1 MRTQFEGLLMATIND
16 VCKLAGVSKA
26 TVSRV
31 LNETG
36 QVKAQTREAVLAAM
50 QQLGYQPNS
59 LAQALATNT
68 TNSIG
73 LVLPHFESSYF
84 GSILFEAEQ
93 GTQKAGKKLLV
104 VNSKNSEQG
113 EKEAVAILATQRCDA
128 ILLYSRHL
136 SEAQLLELQQ
146 QYPSPLVILNRRLH
160 HPQLHSFGLDQTQ
173 IAELAMQHLLN
184 LGHRQI
190 ACITSPLVSETGKI
204 RYQVYQQALH
214 EQGIELNSF
223 LVIEGDNTLLGGYQA
238 MQQLLQQ
245 GISMTAVFAC
255 NDDMAL
261 GAMRAM
267 HEHGIHVPKQ
277 ISLIGIDN
285 EPAAA
290 FAIPSLS
297 SVSLPIGELTQQ
309 AISLAIEIANKKP
322 QDAQHR
328 LYQGSLIARESTIA
342 LKL

>member
-1 MRTQFEGLLMATIND
+1 MATIND

-93 GTQKAGKKLLV
+93 GAQKAGKKLLV

-113 EKEAVAILATQRCDA
+113 EKEAVATLAAQRCDA

-136 SEAQLLELQQ
+136 SEVQLLELQQ

-173 IAELAMQHLLN
+173 ISQLAMQHLLN

-214 EQGIELNSF
+214 EQGIELNSS

-245 GISMTAVFAC
+245 GISMSAVFAC

-267 HEHGIHVPKQ
+267 HEHGINVPKQ
-277 ISLIGIDN
+277 VSLIGIDN

-309 AISLAIEIANKKP
+309 AMSLAVEIAKKKP

>member
-1 MRTQFEGLLMATIND
+1 MATIND

-84 GSILFEAEQ
+84 GTILFEAEQ
-93 GTQKAGKKLLV
+93 GAQKAGKKLLV

-113 EKEAVAILATQRCDA
+113 EKEALAMLAAQRCDA

-136 SEAQLLELQQ
+136 SEAQLLEVQQ
-146 QYPSPLVILNRRLH
+146 QYQPPLVILNRRLSH
-160 HPQLHSFGLDQTQ
+160 SQLHSFGLDQTQ
-173 IAELAMQHLLN
+173 IAQLAMQHLLN
-184 LGHRQI
+184 LGHRHI
-190 ACITSPLVSETGKI
+190 ACITSPLGSETGKI
-204 RYQVYQQALH
+204 RHQVYQQALD
-214 EQGIELNSF
+214 EQGIKLDLSWT
-223 LVIEGDNTLLGGYQA
+223 VEGDNTLLGGYQA
-238 MQQLLQQ
+238 MQQLLKR
-245 GISMTAVFAC
+245 GISITAVFAC

-267 HEHGIHVPKQ
+267 HEQGISVPKQ
-277 ISLIGIDN
+277 ISLMGIDN

-297 SVSLPIGELTQQ
+297 SVSLPIGDLTQQ
-309 AISLAIEIANKKP
+309 AVALAVQIANKQP
-322 QDAQHR
+322 QSAQHR
-328 LYQGSLIARESTIA
+328 LYQGELIVRESTFS
-342 LKL
+342 LSL

>member
-1 MRTQFEGLLMATIND
+1 MATIND

-93 GTQKAGKKLLV
+93 GAQKAGKKLLV
-104 VNSKNSEQG
+104 VNSKNSEHG
-113 EKEAVAILATQRCDA
+113 EKEAVATLAAQRCDA

-136 SEAQLLELQQ
+136 SELKLLELQQ

-173 IAELAMQHLLN
+173 IAQLAMQHLLN

-214 EQGIELNSF
+214 EQGIELNSS

-245 GISMTAVFAC
+245 GISMSAVFAC

-267 HEHGIHVPKQ
+267 HEHGINVPKQ
-277 ISLIGIDN
+277 VSLIGIDN

-309 AISLAIEIANKKP
+309 TMSLAVEIANKKP

>member
-1 MRTQFEGLLMATIND
+1 MVTIND

-93 GTQKAGKKLLV
+93 GAQKAGKKLLV

-113 EKEAVAILATQRCDA
+113 EKEAVATLAAQRCDA

-136 SEAQLLELQQ
+136 SEVQLLELQQ

-173 IAELAMQHLLN
+173 IAQLAMLHLLN
-184 LGHRQI
+184 LGHRHI
-190 ACITSPLVSETGKI
+190 VCITSPLVSETGKI
-204 RYQVYQQALH
+204 RYHVYQQALH
-214 EQGIELNSF
+214 EQGIELNLSF
-223 LVIEGDNTLLGGYQA
+223 VIEGDNTLLGGYQA

-267 HEHGIHVPKQ
+267 HEHGINVPKQ
-277 ISLIGIDN
+277 VSLIGIDN

>member
-1 MRTQFEGLLMATIND
+1 MATIND

-93 GTQKAGKKLLV
+93 GAQKAGKKLLV

-113 EKEAVAILATQRCDA
+113 EKEAVATLAAQRCDA

-136 SEAQLLELQQ
+136 SEVQLLELQQ

-173 IAELAMQHLLN
+173 IAQLAMQHLLN
-184 LGHRQI
+184 LGHRHI

-214 EQGIELNSF
+214 EQGIGLNSS

-245 GISMTAVFAC
+245 GISMSAVFAC

-267 HEHGIHVPKQ
+267 HEHSINVPKQ
-277 ISLIGIDN
+277 VSLIGIDN

-309 AISLAIEIANKKP
+309 AMSLAVEIANKKP

-328 LYQGSLIARESTIA
+328 LYQGSLIARESTIE

>member
-1 MRTQFEGLLMATIND
+1 MATIND

-84 GSILFEAEQ
+84 GTILFEAEQ
-93 GTQKAGKKLLV
+93 GAQKAGKKLLV

-113 EKEAVAILATQRCDA
+113 EKEAVAMLAAQRCDA

-136 SEAQLLELQQ
+136 SEAQLLEAQQ
-146 QYPSPLVILNRRLH
+146 QYQPPLVILNRRLS

-173 IAELAMQHLLN
+173 IAQLAMQHLLN
-184 LGHRQI
+184 LGHRHI
-190 ACITSPLVSETGKI
+190 ACITSPLGSETGKI
-204 RYQVYQQALH
+204 RHQVYQQALD
-214 EQGIELNSF
+214 EQGIKLDLSWT
-223 LVIEGDNTLLGGYQA
+223 VEGDNTLLGGYQA
-238 MQQLLQQ
+238 MQQLLKR
-245 GISMTAVFAC
+245 GISITAVFAC

-267 HEHGIHVPKQ
+267 HEQGISVPKQ
-277 ISLIGIDN
+277 ISLMGIDN

-297 SVSLPIGELTQQ
+297 SVSLPIGDLTQQ
-309 AISLAIEIANKKP
+309 AVALAVQIANKQP
-322 QDAQHR
+322 QSAQHR
-328 LYQGSLIARESTIA
+328 LYQGELIVRESTFS
-342 LKL
+342 LSL

>member
-1 MRTQFEGLLMATIND
+1 MATIND

-84 GSILFEAEQ
+84 GTILFEAEQ
-93 GTQKAGKKLLV
+93 GAQKAGKKLLV

-113 EKEAVAILATQRCDA
+113 EKEAVAMLAAQRCDA

-136 SEAQLLELQQ
+136 SEAQLLEVQQ
-146 QYPSPLVILNRRLH
+146 QYQPPLVILNRRLS
-160 HPQLHSFGLDQTQ
+160 HPQLHSFGLDQMQ
-173 IAELAMQHLLN
+173 IAQLAMQHLLK
-184 LGHRQI
+184 LGHRHI
-190 ACITSPLVSETGKI
+190 ACITSPLGSETGKI
-204 RYQVYQQALH
+204 RHQVYQQALD
-214 EQGIELNSF
+214 EQGIKLDLSWT
-223 LVIEGDNTLLGGYQA
+223 VEGDNTLLGGYQA
-238 MQQLLQQ
+238 MQQLLKR
-245 GISMTAVFAC
+245 GISITAVFAC

-267 HEHGIHVPKQ
+267 HEQGISVPKQ
-277 ISLIGIDN
+277 ISLMGIDN

-297 SVSLPIGELTQQ
+297 SVSLPIGDLTQQ
-309 AISLAIEIANKKP
+309 AVALAVQIANKQP
-322 QDAQHR
+322 QSAQHR
-328 LYQGSLIARESTIA
+328 LYQGELIIRESTFS
-342 LKL
+342 LSL

>member
-1 MRTQFEGLLMATIND
+1 MRTQFKGLLMVTIND

-93 GTQKAGKKLLV
+93 GAQKAGKKLLV

-113 EKEAVAILATQRCDA
+113 EKEAVATLAAQRCDA

-136 SEAQLLELQQ
+136 SEVQLLELQQ

-173 IAELAMQHLLN
+173 IAQLAMQHLLN
-184 LGHRQI
+184 LGHRHI

-204 RYQVYQQALH
+204 RYQVYQQALD
-214 EQGIELNSF
+214 EQGIKLDLSWT
-223 LVIEGDNTLLGGYQA
+223 VEGDNTLLGGYQA
-238 MQQLLQQ
+238 MQQLLKRD
-245 GISMTAVFAC
+245 ISITAVFAC

-267 HEHGIHVPKQ
+267 HEHGINVPKQ
-277 ISLIGIDN
+277 VSLIGIDN

-309 AISLAIEIANKKP
+309 AISLAVEIANKKP

-328 LYQGSLIARESTIA
+328 LYQGNLIARESTIA

>member
-1 MRTQFEGLLMATIND
+1 MATIND

-93 GTQKAGKKLLV
+93 GAQKAGKKLLV

-113 EKEAVAILATQRCDA
+113 EKEAVATLATQRCDA

-136 SEAQLLELQQ
+136 SEVQLLELQQ

-173 IAELAMQHLLN
+173 IAQLAMLHLLN
-184 LGHRQI
+184 LGHRHI

-204 RYQVYQQALH
+204 RYQVYQQALD
-214 EQGIELNSF
+214 EQGIKLDLSWT
-223 LVIEGDNTLLGGYQA
+223 VEGDNTLLGGYQA

-267 HEHGIHVPKQ
+267 HEHGINVPKQ
-277 ISLIGIDN
+277 VSLIGIDN

-328 LYQGSLIARESTIA
+328 LYQGSLIARESTIV

>member
-1 MRTQFEGLLMATIND
+1 MRIQFEGLLMATIND

-93 GTQKAGKKLLV
+93 DAQQAGKKLLV

-113 EKEAVAILATQRCDA
+113 EKEAVATLAAQRCDA

-136 SEAQLLELQQ
+136 SEVQLLELQQ
-146 QYPSPLVILNRRLH
+146 QYSPPLVILNRRLH

-173 IAELAMQHLLN
+173 IAQLAMQHLLN
-184 LGHRQI
+184 LGHRDI

-214 EQGIELNSF
+214 EQGIEPDLAWTA
-223 LVIEGDNTLLGGYQA
+223 EGDNTLLGGYQA

-245 GISMTAVFAC
+245 RISMTAVFAC

-277 ISLIGIDN
+277 VSLIGIDN

-328 LYQGSLIARESTIA
+328 LYQGCLIAREST
-342 LKL
+342 LSLNL

>member
-1 MRTQFEGLLMATIND
+1 MATIND
-16 VCKLAGVSKA
+16 GCKLAGVSKA

-36 QVKAQTREAVLAAM
+36 QVKAQTREAVLSAM

-93 GTQKAGKKLLV
+93 GAQKAGKKLLV
-104 VNSKNSEQG
+104 MNSKNSEQG
-113 EKEAVAILATQRCDA
+113 EKEAVATLAAQRCDA

-136 SEAQLLELQQ
+136 NEVQLLELQQ
-146 QYPSPLVILNRRLH
+146 QHPSPFVILNRRLH
-160 HPQLHSFGLDQTQ
+160 PPQLHRFGLDQTQ
-173 IAELAMQHLLN
+173 IAQLAMQHLLN

-214 EQGIELNSF
+214 EQGIELSSS
-223 LVIEGDNTLLGGYQA
+223 LGIEGDNTLLGGYQA

-277 ISLIGIDN
+277 VSIIGIDN

-309 AISLAIEIANKKP
+309 AISLAVEIANKKP

>member
-1 MRTQFEGLLMATIND
+1 MATIND

-93 GTQKAGKKLLV
+93 GAQKAGKKLLI

-113 EKEAVAILATQRCDA
+113 EKEAVATLAAQRCDA

-136 SEAQLLELQQ
+136 SEVQLLELQQ

-173 IAELAMQHLLN
+173 IAQLAMLHLLN
-184 LGHRQI
+184 LGHRHI

-204 RYQVYQQALH
+204 RYQVYQQALD
-214 EQGIELNSF
+214 EQGIKLDLSWT
-223 LVIEGDNTLLGGYQA
+223 VEGDNTLLGGYQA

-267 HEHGIHVPKQ
+267 HEHGINVPKQ
-277 ISLIGIDN
+277 VSLIGIDN

-328 LYQGSLIARESTIA
+328 LYQGSLIARESTIV

>member
-1 MRTQFEGLLMATIND
+1 MATIND

-84 GSILFEAEQ
+84 GTILFEAEQ
-93 GTQKAGKKLLV
+93 GAQKAGKKLLV

-113 EKEAVAILATQRCDA
+113 EKEAVAMLAAQRCDA

-136 SEAQLLELQQ
+136 SEAQLLEVQQ
-146 QYPSPLVILNRRLH
+146 QYQPPLVILNRRLSH
-160 HPQLHSFGLDQTQ
+160 SQLHSFGLDQTQ
-173 IAELAMQHLLN
+173 IAQLAMQHLLD
-184 LGHRQI
+184 LGHRHI
-190 ACITSPLVSETGKI
+190 ACITSPLGSETGKI
-204 RYQVYQQALH
+204 RHQVYQQALD
-214 EQGIELNSF
+214 EQGIKLDLSWT
-223 LVIEGDNTLLGGYQA
+223 VEGDNTLLGGYQA
-238 MQQLLQQ
+238 MQQLLKR
-245 GISMTAVFAC
+245 GISITAVFAC

-267 HEHGIHVPKQ
+267 HEQGISVPKQ
-277 ISLIGIDN
+277 ISLMGIDN

-297 SVSLPIGELTQQ
+297 SVSLPIGDLTQQ
-309 AISLAIEIANKKP
+309 AVALAVQIANKQP
-322 QDAQHR
+322 QSAQHR
-328 LYQGSLIARESTIA
+328 LYQGELIVRESTFS
-342 LKL
+342 LSL

>member
-1 MRTQFEGLLMATIND
+1 MATIND

-36 QVKAQTREAVLAAM
+36 QVKAQTREVVLAAM

-93 GTQKAGKKLLV
+93 GAQQAGKKLLV

-113 EKEAVAILATQRCDA
+113 EKEAVATLAAQRCDA

-136 SEAQLLELQQ
+136 SEVQLLELQQ
-146 QYPSPLVILNRRLH
+146 QYSPPLVILNRRLH

-173 IAELAMQHLLN
+173 IAQLAMQHLLN
-184 LGHRQI
+184 LGHRDI

-204 RYQVYQQALH
+204 RYQVYLQALH
-214 EQGIELNSF
+214 EQGIEPDLAWT
-223 LVIEGDNTLLGGYQA
+223 VEGDNTLLGGYQA

-245 GISMTAVFAC
+245 RISMTAVFAC

-277 ISLIGIDN
+277 VSLIGIDN

-328 LYQGSLIARESTIA
+328 LYQGCLIAREST
-342 LKL
+342 LSLNL

>member
-1 MRTQFEGLLMATIND
+1 MATIND

-84 GSILFEAEQ
+84 GTILFEAEQ
-93 GTQKAGKKLLV
+93 GAQKAGKKLLV

-113 EKEAVAILATQRCDA
+113 EKEAVAMLAAQRCDA

-136 SEAQLLELQQ
+136 SEAQLLEVQQ
-146 QYPSPLVILNRRLH
+146 QYQPPLVILNRRLS

-173 IAELAMQHLLN
+173 IAQLAMQHLLN
-184 LGHRQI
+184 LGHRHI
-190 ACITSPLVSETGKI
+190 ACITSPLGSETGKV
-204 RYQVYQQALH
+204 RHQVYQQALD
-214 EQGIELNSF
+214 EQGIKLDLSWA
-223 LVIEGDNTLLGGYQA
+223 VEGDNTLLGGYQA
-238 MQQLLQQ
+238 MQQLLKR

-267 HEHGIHVPKQ
+267 HEQGISVPKQ
-277 ISLIGIDN
+277 ISLMGIDN

-297 SVSLPIGELTQQ
+297 SVSLPIGDLTQQ
-309 AISLAIEIANKKP
+309 AVALAVQIANKQP
-322 QDAQHR
+322 QSAQHR
-328 LYQGSLIARESTIA
+328 LYQGELIVRESTFS
-342 LKL
+342 LSL

>member
-1 MRTQFEGLLMATIND
+1 MATIND

-36 QVKAQTREAVLAAM
+36 QVKVQTRDAVLAAM

-113 EKEAVAILATQRCDA
+113 EKEAVATLAAQRCDA

-136 SEAQLLELQQ
+136 SEVQLLELQQ

-173 IAELAMQHLLN
+173 IAQLAMQHLLN

-204 RYQVYQQALH
+204 RYQMYQQALH
-214 EQGIELNSF
+214 EQGIELNSS

-245 GISMTAVFAC
+245 GISMSAVFAC

-309 AISLAIEIANKKP
+309 AMSLAVEIANKKP

>member
-1 MRTQFEGLLMATIND
+1 MANIND

-93 GTQKAGKKLLV
+93 GAQKAGKKLLV

-113 EKEAVAILATQRCDA
+113 EKEAVATLAAQRCDA

-136 SEAQLLELQQ
+136 SEVQLLELQQ

-173 IAELAMQHLLN
+173 ISQLAMQHLLN

-214 EQGIELNSF
+214 EQGIELNSS

-245 GISMTAVFAC
+245 GISMSAVFAC

-267 HEHGIHVPKQ
+267 HEHGINVPKQ
-277 ISLIGIDN
+277 VSLIGIDN

-309 AISLAIEIANKKP
+309 AMSLAVEIANKKP

>member
-1 MRTQFEGLLMATIND
+1 MATIND

-84 GSILFEAEQ
+84 GTILFEAEQ
-93 GTQKAGKKLLV
+93 GAQKAGKKLLV

-113 EKEAVAILATQRCDA
+113 EKEAVAMLAAQRCDA

-136 SEAQLLELQQ
+136 SEAQLLEVQQ
-146 QYPSPLVILNRRLH
+146 QYQPPLVILNRRLS

-184 LGHRQI
+184 LGHRHI
-190 ACITSPLVSETGKI
+190 ACITSPLGSETGKI
-204 RYQVYQQALH
+204 RHHVYQQALD
-214 EQGIELNSF
+214 EQGIKLDLSWA
-223 LVIEGDNTLLGGYQA
+223 VEGDNTLLGGYQA
-238 MQQLLQQ
+238 MQQLLKR

-267 HEHGIHVPKQ
+267 HEQGISVPKQ
-277 ISLIGIDN
+277 ISLMGIDN

-297 SVSLPIGELTQQ
+297 SVSLPIGDLTQQ
-309 AISLAIEIANKKP
+309 AVALAVQIANKQP
-322 QDAQHR
+322 QSAQHR
-328 LYQGSLIARESTIA
+328 LYQGELIVRESTFS
-342 LKL
+342 LSL

>member
-1 MRTQFEGLLMATIND
+1 MATIND

-36 QVKAQTREAVLAAM
+36 QVKAQTREVVLAAM

-93 GTQKAGKKLLV
+93 GAQQAGKKLLV

-113 EKEAVAILATQRCDA
+113 EKEAVATLAAQRCDA

-136 SEAQLLELQQ
+136 SEVQLLELQQ
-146 QYPSPLVILNRRLH
+146 QYSPPLVILNRRLH

-173 IAELAMQHLLN
+173 IAQLAMQHLLN
-184 LGHRQI
+184 LGHRDI

-204 RYQVYQQALH
+204 RYQVYLQALH
-214 EQGIELNSF
+214 EQGIEPDLAWTA
-223 LVIEGDNTLLGGYQA
+223 EGDNTLLGGYQA

-245 GISMTAVFAC
+245 RISMTAVFAC

-277 ISLIGIDN
+277 VSLIGIDN

-328 LYQGSLIARESTIA
+328 LYQGCLIAREST
-342 LKL
+342 LSLNL

>member
-1 MRTQFEGLLMATIND
+1 M
-16 VCKLAGVSKA
+16 
-26 TVSRV
+26 
-31 LNETG
+31 
-36 QVKAQTREAVLAAM
+36 
-50 QQLGYQPNS
+50 NS
-59 LAQALATNT
+59 
-68 TNSIG
+68 S
-73 LVLPHFESSYF
+73 
-84 GSILFEAEQ
+84 
-93 GTQKAGKKLLV
+93 
-104 VNSKNSEQG
+104 
-113 EKEAVAILATQRCDA
+113 
-128 ILLYSRHL
+128 
-136 SEAQLLELQQ
+136 
-146 QYPSPLVILNRRLH
+146 
-160 HPQLHSFGLDQTQ
+160 
-173 IAELAMQHLLN
+173 
-184 LGHRQI
+184 
-190 ACITSPLVSETGKI
+190 
-204 RYQVYQQALH
+204 
-214 EQGIELNSF
+214 

-277 ISLIGIDN
+277 VSIIGIDN

-309 AISLAIEIANKKP
+309 AISLAVEIANKKP

-328 LYQGSLIARESTIA
+328 LYQGNLIARESTIA

>member
-1 MRTQFEGLLMATIND
+1 MATIND

-93 GTQKAGKKLLV
+93 GAQKAGKKLLV

-113 EKEAVAILATQRCDA
+113 EKEALATLAAQRCDA

-136 SEAQLLELQQ
+136 SEVQLLELQQ
-146 QYPSPLVILNRRLH
+146 QYPSPLVILNRLLH

-173 IAELAMQHLLN
+173 IAQLAMQHLLN
-184 LGHRQI
+184 LGHRHI

-204 RYQVYQQALH
+204 RYQVYQQALD
-214 EQGIELNSF
+214 EQGIKLDLSWT
-223 LVIEGDNTLLGGYQA
+223 VEGDNTLLGGYQA
-238 MQQLLQQ
+238 MQQLLKRD
-245 GISMTAVFAC
+245 ISITAVFAC

-267 HEHGIHVPKQ
+267 HEHGINVPKQ
-277 ISLIGIDN
+277 VSLIGIDN

-309 AISLAIEIANKKP
+309 AISLAVEIANKKP

-328 LYQGSLIARESTIA
+328 LYQGSLIARESSMP
-342 LKL
+342 LKR

>member
-1 MRTQFEGLLMATIND
+1 MATIND

-36 QVKAQTREAVLAAM
+36 QVKAQTREAVLAAI

-93 GTQKAGKKLLV
+93 GAQKAGKKLLV

-113 EKEAVAILATQRCDA
+113 EKEAVATLAAQRCDA

-136 SEAQLLELQQ
+136 SEVQLLELQQ

-173 IAELAMQHLLN
+173 ISQLAMQHLLN

-214 EQGIELNSF
+214 EQGVELNSS

-245 GISMTAVFAC
+245 GISMSAVFAC

-267 HEHGIHVPKQ
+267 HEHGINVPKQ
-277 ISLIGIDN
+277 VSLIGIDN

-309 AISLAIEIANKKP
+309 AMSLAVEIANKKP

>member
-1 MRTQFEGLLMATIND
+1 MATIND

-36 QVKAQTREAVLAAM
+36 QVKAQTREVVLAAM

-93 GTQKAGKKLLV
+93 GAQQAGKKLLV

-113 EKEAVAILATQRCDA
+113 EKEAVATLAAQRCDA

-136 SEAQLLELQQ
+136 SEVQLLELQQ
-146 QYPSPLVILNRRLH
+146 QYSPPLVILNRRLH

-173 IAELAMQHLLN
+173 IAQLAMQHLLN
-184 LGHRQI
+184 LGHRDI

-204 RYQVYQQALH
+204 RYQVYQQAIH
-214 EQGIELNSF
+214 EQGIEPDLAWTA
-223 LVIEGDNTLLGGYQA
+223 EGDNTLLGGYQA

-245 GISMTAVFAC
+245 RISMTAVFAC

-277 ISLIGIDN
+277 VSLIGIDN

-328 LYQGSLIARESTIA
+328 LYQGCLIAREST
-342 LKL
+342 LSLNL

>member
-1 MRTQFEGLLMATIND
+1 MATIND

-113 EKEAVAILATQRCDA
+113 EKEAVATLATQRCDA

-214 EQGIELNSF
+214 EQGIELSSS

-290 FAIPSLS
+290 FAIPNLS

-309 AISLAIEIANKKP
+309 AMSLAVEIANKKP

>member
-1 MRTQFEGLLMATIND
+1 MATIND

-93 GTQKAGKKLLV
+93 GAQKAGKKLLV

-113 EKEAVAILATQRCDA
+113 EKEAVATLATQRCDA

-136 SEAQLLELQQ
+136 SEVQLLELQQ
-146 QYPSPLVILNRRLH
+146 QYPSPLVILNRRLS

-173 IAELAMQHLLN
+173 IAQLAMQHLLN
-184 LGHRQI
+184 LGHRHI

-204 RYQVYQQALH
+204 RYHVYQQALYEH
-214 EQGIELNSF
+214 GIELNSS

-277 ISLIGIDN
+277 VSLIGIDN

-309 AISLAIEIANKKP
+309 AISLAVEIANKKP

-328 LYQGSLIARESTIA
+328 LYQGNLIARESTIA

>member
-1 MRTQFEGLLMATIND
+1 MATIND

-93 GTQKAGKKLLV
+93 GAQKAGKKLLV

-113 EKEAVAILATQRCDA
+113 EKEAVATLAAQRCDA

-136 SEAQLLELQQ
+136 SEVQLLELQQ
-146 QYPSPLVILNRRLH
+146 QYPSALVILNRRLH

-173 IAELAMQHLLN
+173 IAQLAMLHLLN

-214 EQGIELNSF
+214 EQGIELSSS

>member
-1 MRTQFEGLLMATIND
+1 MATIND

-93 GTQKAGKKLLV
+93 GAQKVGKKLLV

-113 EKEAVAILATQRCDA
+113 EKEAVATLAAQRCDA

-146 QYPSPLVILNRRLH
+146 QYPSPLVSLNRRLH

-173 IAELAMQHLLN
+173 IAQLAMQHLLN

-214 EQGIELNSF
+214 DQGVELNSS

-238 MQQLLQQ
+238 MQQLLQH

-277 ISLIGIDN
+277 VSLIGIDN

-309 AISLAIEIANKKP
+309 AMSLAVEIANKKP

-328 LYQGSLIARESTIA
+328 LYQGSLIARESTIV

>member
-1 MRTQFEGLLMATIND
+1 MRIQFEGLLMATIND

-36 QVKAQTREAVLAAM
+36 QVKAQTREVVLAAM

-93 GTQKAGKKLLV
+93 GAQQAGKKLLV

-113 EKEAVAILATQRCDA
+113 EKEAVATLAAQRCDA

-136 SEAQLLELQQ
+136 SEVQLLELQQ
-146 QYPSPLVILNRRLH
+146 QYSPPLVILNRRLH

-173 IAELAMQHLLN
+173 IAQLAMQHLLN
-184 LGHRQI
+184 LGHRDI

-204 RYQVYQQALH
+204 RYQVYLQALH
-214 EQGIELNSF
+214 EQGIEPDLAWTA
-223 LVIEGDNTLLGGYQA
+223 EGDNTLLGGYQA

-245 GISMTAVFAC
+245 RISMTAVFAC

-277 ISLIGIDN
+277 VSLIGIDN

-328 LYQGSLIARESTIA
+328 LYQGCLIAREST
-342 LKL
+342 LSLNL

>member
-1 MRTQFEGLLMATIND
+1 MATIND

-93 GTQKAGKKLLV
+93 GAQKAGKLLV
-104 VNSKNSEQG
+104 MNSKNSEQG
-113 EKEAVAILATQRCDA
+113 EKEAVATLAAQRCDA

-136 SEAQLLELQQ
+136 NEVQLLELQQ
-146 QYPSPLVILNRRLH
+146 QHPSPLVILNRRLH

-173 IAELAMQHLLN
+173 IAQLAMQHLLN

-214 EQGIELNSF
+214 EQGIELSSS

-277 ISLIGIDN
+277 VSIIGIDN

-309 AISLAIEIANKKP
+309 AISLAVEIANKKP

>member
-1 MRTQFEGLLMATIND
+1 MATIND

-93 GTQKAGKKLLV
+93 GAQKAGKKLLV

-113 EKEAVAILATQRCDA
+113 EKEAVAMLAAQRCDA

-136 SEAQLLELQQ
+136 SEAQLLEVQQ
-146 QYPSPLVILNRRLH
+146 QYQPPLVILNRRLS
-160 HPQLHSFGLDQTQ
+160 HPQLHSFGLDQMQ
-173 IAELAMQHLLN
+173 IAQLAMQHLLK
-184 LGHRQI
+184 LGHRHI
-190 ACITSPLVSETGKI
+190 ACITSPLGSETGKI
-204 RYQVYQQALH
+204 RHQVYQQALD
-214 EQGIELNSF
+214 EQGIKLDLSWT
-223 LVIEGDNTLLGGYQA
+223 VEGDNTLLGGYQA
-238 MQQLLQQ
+238 MQQLLKR

-267 HEHGIHVPKQ
+267 HEQGISVPKQ
-277 ISLIGIDN
+277 ISLMGIDN
-285 EPAAA
+285 GPAAA

-297 SVSLPIGELTQQ
+297 SVSLPIGDLTQQ
-309 AISLAIEIANKKP
+309 AVALAVQIANKQP
-322 QDAQHR
+322 QSAQHR
-328 LYQGSLIARESTIA
+328 LYQGELIVRESTFS
-342 LKL
+342 LSL

>member
-1 MRTQFEGLLMATIND
+1 MATIND

-93 GTQKAGKKLLV
+93 GAQKAGKKLLV

-113 EKEAVAILATQRCDA
+113 EKEAVATLATQRCDA

-136 SEAQLLELQQ
+136 SEVQLIELQQ
-146 QYPSPLVILNRRLH
+146 QYPSPLVILNRRLS

-173 IAELAMQHLLN
+173 IAQLAMQHLLN
-184 LGHRQI
+184 LGHRHI

-204 RYQVYQQALH
+204 RYHVYQQALY
-214 EQGIELNSF
+214 EQGIELNSS

-261 GAMRAM
+261 GTMRAM

-277 ISLIGIDN
+277 VSIIGIDN

-309 AISLAIEIANKKP
+309 AISLAVEIANKKP

>member
-1 MRTQFEGLLMATIND
+1 MATIND

-93 GTQKAGKKLLV
+93 GAQKAGKKLLV

-113 EKEAVAILATQRCDA
+113 EKEAVATLAAQRCDA

-136 SEAQLLELQQ
+136 NEVQLLELQQ
-146 QYPSPLVILNRRLH
+146 QHPSPLVILNRRLH
-160 HPQLHSFGLDQTQ
+160 HPQLRSFGLDQTQ
-173 IAELAMQHLLN
+173 IAQLAMQHLLN
-184 LGHRQI
+184 LGHRHI

-214 EQGIELNSF
+214 EQGIELSSS

-309 AISLAIEIANKKP
+309 AISLAVEIANKKP
-322 QDAQHR
+322 QDEQHR

>member
-1 MRTQFEGLLMATIND
+1 MATIND

-93 GTQKAGKKLLV
+93 GAQKAGKKLLV

-113 EKEAVAILATQRCDA
+113 EKEAVATLAAQRCDA

-214 EQGIELNSF
+214 EQGIELSSS

-267 HEHGIHVPKQ
+267 HEHGINVPKQ
-277 ISLIGIDN
+277 VSIIGIDN

-328 LYQGSLIARESTIA
+328 LYQGCLIAREST
-342 LKL
+342 LSLNL

>member
-1 MRTQFEGLLMATIND
+1 MATIND

-93 GTQKAGKKLLV
+93 GAQNAGKKLLV

-113 EKEAVAILATQRCDA
+113 ENEAVATLAAQRCDA

-136 SEAQLLELQQ
+136 NEVQLLELQQ

-173 IAELAMQHLLN
+173 IAQLAMQHLLN

-214 EQGIELNSF
+214 EQGIELNSS

-277 ISLIGIDN
+277 ISIIGIDN

-309 AISLAIEIANKKP
+309 AMSLAVEIANKKP
-322 QDAQHR
+322 KDAQHR

>member
-1 MRTQFEGLLMATIND
+1 MATIND
-16 VCKLAGVSKA
+16 VCRLAGVSKA

-93 GTQKAGKKLLV
+93 GAQKAGKKLLV

-113 EKEAVAILATQRCDA
+113 EKEAVATLAAQRCDA

-173 IAELAMQHLLN
+173 IAQLAMQHLLN
-184 LGHRQI
+184 LGHRHI

-214 EQGIELNSF
+214 EQGVGLNSS

-245 GISMTAVFAC
+245 GISMSAVFAC

-267 HEHGIHVPKQ
+267 HEHSINVPKQ
-277 ISLIGIDN
+277 VSLIGIDN

-309 AISLAIEIANKKP
+309 AMSLAVEIANKKP

-328 LYQGSLIARESTIA
+328 LYQGSLIARESTIE

>member
-1 MRTQFEGLLMATIND
+1 MATIND

-93 GTQKAGKKLLV
+93 GAQKAGKKLLV

-113 EKEAVAILATQRCDA
+113 EKEAVATLAAQRCDA

-173 IAELAMQHLLN
+173 IAQLAMQHLLN

-214 EQGIELNSF
+214 EQGVELNSSS
-223 LVIEGDNTLLGGYQA
+223 VIEGNNTLLGGYQA

-267 HEHGIHVPKQ
+267 HEHGINVPKQ
-277 ISLIGIDN
+277 VSIIGIDN

-328 LYQGSLIARESTIA
+328 LYQGCLIAREST
-342 LKL
+342 LSLNL

>member
-1 MRTQFEGLLMATIND
+1 MATIND

-93 GTQKAGKKLLV
+93 GAQKAGKKLLV

-113 EKEAVAILATQRCDA
+113 EKEAVATLAAQRCDA

-136 SEAQLLELQQ
+136 REVQLLELQQ

-173 IAELAMQHLLN
+173 IAQLAMLHLLN
-184 LGHRQI
+184 LGHRHI

-214 EQGIELNSF
+214 EQGVELNSSY
-223 LVIEGDNTLLGGYQA
+223 VIEGNNTLLGGYQA

-267 HEHGIHVPKQ
+267 HEHGINVPKQ
-277 ISLIGIDN
+277 VSIIGIDN

-309 AISLAIEIANKKP
+309 AMSLAVEIANKKP

-328 LYQGSLIARESTIA
+328 LYQGNLIVRESTIA

>member
-1 MRTQFEGLLMATIND
+1 MEKFRLRIVMATIND

-36 QVKAQTREAVLAAM
+36 QVKAQTREVVLAAM

-93 GTQKAGKKLLV
+93 GAQQAGKKLLV

-113 EKEAVAILATQRCDA
+113 EKEAVATLAAQRCDA

-136 SEAQLLELQQ
+136 SEVQLLELQQ
-146 QYPSPLVILNRRLH
+146 QYSPPLVILNRRLH

-173 IAELAMQHLLN
+173 IAQLAMQHLVN
-184 LGHRQI
+184 LGHRDI

-214 EQGIELNSF
+214 EQGIEPDRAWTA
-223 LVIEGDNTLLGGYQA
+223 EGDNTLLGGYQA

-245 GISMTAVFAC
+245 RISMTAVFAC

-277 ISLIGIDN
+277 VSLIGIDN

-328 LYQGSLIARESTIA
+328 LYQGCLIAREST
-342 LKL
+342 LSLNL